1 MVQFS
6 AAICGEEC
14 WRKTAVQ
21 QTRAFVTHPEDQEVG
36 ALSRRLTDN
45 LGELAYNVCDDMQ

>member
-21 QTRAFVTHPEDQEVG
+21 QTRAFVTHPEDQEIG

-45 LGELAYNVCDDMQ
+45 LGELAYNVCDDM